1 MTISTI
7 PVMSVGDMVCTG
19 VFLSFVEEFLLE
31 TFSSFL
37 LLRVFGV
44 LFDMSALKRCYIGLP
59 SAIATV
65 VHNVLADTRNSA
77 LVDCKYKISPRYPQQ
92 CTMAILIILICH
104 KFYFDYSTKIGL
116 IRLLFQSYVNR
127 CSAYHHRIILASKR
141 LEIYWAPIIQQKAML
156 SIGDFSLRNC
166 SGWYSIH
173 RLCV

>member
-7 PVMSVGDMVCTG
+7 PVMSVGDMV
-19 VFLSFVEEFLLE
+19 FFFLLWRNFFK

-77 LVDCKYKISPRYPQQ
+77 LVHCKYKISPRYPQQ
-92 CTMAILIILICH
+92 CTMAILILLICH
-104 KFYFDYSTKIGL
+104 KF
-116 IRLLFQSYVNR
+116 
-127 CSAYHHRIILASKR
+127 
-141 LEIYWAPIIQQKAML
+141 
-156 SIGDFSLRNC
+156 
-166 SGWYSIH
+166 
-173 RLCV
+173 